1 MVDDADPRRR
11 QRKRPGLRAGG
22 NLEMTTLSQSLR
34 DRILWILANHDGIM
48 ERSRL
53 RRHMGMRYA
62 ILNPILD
69 ELAREGRI
77 KMTVG
82 KHEDLISLINR

>member
-1 MVDDADPRRR
+1 
-11 QRKRPGLRAGG
+11 
-22 NLEMTTLSQSLR
+22 MTSYSQYPR
-34 DRILWILANHDGIM
+34 DRIPWILANNGGKM

-53 RRHMGMRYA
+53 RARTGMRYA
-62 ILNPILD
+62 LLNPILE

-82 KHEDLISLINR
+82 KQGDLVSLIVRLAYKEG

>member
-1 MVDDADPRRR
+1 
-11 QRKRPGLRAGG
+11 
-22 NLEMTTLSQSLR
+22 MTSSSHSPR
-34 DRILWILANHDGIM
+34 DRILWILAGNGGKM

-53 RRHMGMRYA
+53 RARTGMRYA
-62 ILNPILD
+62 LLNPILE

-82 KHEDLISLINR
+82 KHGELISLMVG